1 MEIVLFL
8 VYIVTIVIFIL
19 PTLLFQGIRLRRTLQ
34 TMGVAVR
41 PESKY
46 ETRASR
52 TIQGK
57 YSDLIQLVVFVIP
70 IFTCFLGLILWPTIL
85 QEPISSYVTFLI
97 LFMIVIYLS
106 IVPLRLF
113 IERWVRYR
121 LSDAP

>member
-8 VYIVTIVIFIL
+8 VYIVVIIIFIL

-34 TMGVAVR
+34 IMGVAVR

-46 ETRASR
+46 ETWASR
-52 TIQGK
+52 FVQGK
-57 YSDLIQLVVFVIP
+57 YGGLIQSVVFMIP
-70 IFTCFLGLILWPTIL
+70 IFTCFIGLILWPTIL

-97 LFMIVIYLS
+97 LFMIVIYIS

-113 IERWVRYR
+113 IERWVRCKI
-121 LSDAP
+121 SNSP